1 VEGISDIKIIGI
13 DAKRPPRIRKEPY
26 IELFFELSHQAPP
39 DWCED
44 FNRLVSKWEYSS
56 KITPTTGLFIEA
68 WVRKPEEI
76 EKLLLAFK
84 KAVSSCTEAYI
95 ARIEASA
102 RAAAADANG
111 LTKDEGEQGRLNR
124 IVAALNFDD

>member
-1 VEGISDIKIIGI
+1 MEGISDIKIIGI

-26 IELFFELSHQAPP
+26 IELFFELSHQAPA

-44 FNRLVSKWEYSS
+44 FNRLVAKWEYSS
-56 KITPTTGLFIEA
+56 KITPSEGRFIDA

-76 EKLLLAFK
+76 EKLLASFK

-95 ARIEASA
+95 TRIEASA
-102 RAAAADANG
+102 RAAAANTNA
-111 LTKDEGEQGRLNR
+111 LSKDEGEQGRLNR

>member
-1 VEGISDIKIIGI
+1 MEGISDIKIIGI

-56 KITPTTGLFIEA
+56 KITPATGLFIEA

-84 KAVSSCTEAYI
+84 KAVNSCTEAYI